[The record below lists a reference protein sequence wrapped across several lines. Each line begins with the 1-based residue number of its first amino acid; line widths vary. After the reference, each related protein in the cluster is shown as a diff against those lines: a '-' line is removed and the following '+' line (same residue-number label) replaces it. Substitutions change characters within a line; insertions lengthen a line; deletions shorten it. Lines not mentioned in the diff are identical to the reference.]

1 MGAISVTPEQLQQQ
15 AKVYTQ
21 ASNQIQQAIQKV
33 DQMNNTIAQEW
44 KGQAF
49 KSYLNQYK
57 QLEGDVKKM
66 EELLVNINQQ
76 LNKYAQTVAQ
86 RDAADAKSFG
96 LN

>member
-33 DQMNNTIAQEW
+33 NQMNNTIAQEW